1 MTQNKNNMTFQVKK
15 ENEVKSMR
23 EKMYEI
29 KKNNE
34 TKAFEL
40 KTIDFNFHSSLCQ
53 DGKVVFNKVFSR
65 EFARAEYFKLR
76 AKYDNGNAAHDDVE
90 KMNLL
95 ESKFEFNFN
104 TIATTDVS
112 GTPKELIGLMY
123 LTLFANN
130 SIIKSYDC
138 TKDNDGNNVYKL
150 KYERIS
156 LGMDT
161 FYNKCKSTI
170 ASIKS
175 GAITLENAVDT
186 LKPLYNECTTLINHD
201 ASEKICKKWVESTKE
216 KNTRLFIAG
225 LLPTYKLNRSNR
237 IDEKSPLKSQSD
249 FEKYV
254 AMWLVSGGTM
264 VSKKVSGKDTVTMSS
279 MIANAVK

>member
-1 MTQNKNNMTFQVKK
+1 MKT
-15 ENEVKSMR
+15 
-23 EKMYEI
+23 KMYEF

-34 TKAFEL
+34 TKNIEL
-40 KTIDFNFHSSLCQ
+40 KTIDFNFHKSLCQ
-53 DGKVVFNKVFSR
+53 DGKIKFEEIFSR
-65 EFARAEYFKLR
+65 EFARCEYFKLR
-76 AKYDNGNAAHDDVE
+76 QKYDNGNATQIDIK

-95 ESKFEFNFN
+95 ELEFEFDNN
-104 TIATTDVS
+104 TLATTNIS
-112 GTPKELIGLMY
+112 GTPNELVGLMY
-123 LTLFANN
+123 LTLFANG

-138 TKDNDGNNVYKL
+138 TKDNDDNDVYKL

-161 FYNKCKSTI
+161 FYNKCKTTI
-170 ASIKS
+170 AQIKS
-175 GAITLENAVDT
+175 GAITLENAVDI
-186 LKPLYNECTTLINHD
+186 LKPLYNDCTTLINHE

-216 KNTRLFIAG
+216 KNTRLFISG
-225 LLPTYKLNRSNR
+225 LLPTYKLTRSNR

-264 VSKKVSGKDTVTMSS
+264 VIKKASGSNAVTMAS
-279 MIANAVK
+279 MIANATK

>member
-1 MTQNKNNMTFQVKK
+1 
-15 ENEVKSMR
+15 MR
-23 EKMYEI
+23 TKMYEI
-29 KKNNE
+29 KKNHE
-34 TKAFEL
+34 TKNFEL
-40 KTIDFNFHSSLCQ
+40 KTIDFNFHQSLCQ
-53 DGKVVFNKVFSR
+53 DGKIVFNEIFSR

-76 AKYDNGNAAHDDVE
+76 TKYDNGNATSDDVE

-95 ESKFEFNFN
+95 ANEFEFDNA
-104 TIATTDVS
+104 TAATTDVS
-112 GTPKELIGLMY
+112 GTPKELVGLMY

-138 TKDNDGNNVYKL
+138 TKDDDGNNVYKL

-170 ASIKS
+170 AQIKS

-237 IDEKSPLKSQSD
+237 IDEKSPLKSQAD

-264 VSKKVSGKDTVTMSS
+264 VTKKASGKDTVTMSS
-279 MIANAVK
+279 MIANATK